1 MHARNAVLSHAH
13 HVPIISKSLTLHSH
27 SFSNGGEE
35 VFEGEEVVEEVEL

>member
-35 VFEGEEVVEEVEL
+35 VEGEEVEEVEL